1 MWQLGLTPAI
11 KSSASTK
18 QTGFMKIG
26 IDSYCYHRYFGEAYP
41 FQRPSPE
48 RWTADDF
55 IKRAAELHV
64 DGVSLETCFLP
75 GSAPGFWQR
84 LKEKLD
90 ANRLDVVLAW
100 GHPDGLEGGTNTG
113 ALADLVRSIFIAR
126 ELGCKVMRIVGSSLR
141 FRDEPHEPQLQQLAG
156 MLREATKVAAD
167 QGVILAMENHIDF
180 TAREIL
186 QLIEEVASA
195 NFGVNFDTG
204 NALRL
209 FEDPVKE
216 AKLLAPYI
224 HATHIKDLSPRRGG
238 SPREWNF
245 WESVPAGLGVVD
257 IPGVMRVLQNQ
268 GYPGVLCVEV
278 DCLRESWEEDAAVVM
293 SLDYLRT
300 ASMTLPMESSAS
312 AAFPA

>member
-1 MWQLGLTPAI
+1 
-11 KSSASTK
+11 
-18 QTGFMKIG
+18 MKIG
-26 IDSYCYHRYFGEAYP
+26 IDSYCYHRYFGEVYA
-41 FQRPSPE
+41 FQRPSRE

-55 IKRAAELHV
+55 LRRAVELHV
-64 DGVSLETCFLP
+64 DGISLETCFLP
-75 GSAPGFWQR
+75 GSSPGFWQR
-84 LKEKLD
+84 LKEKLQ

-113 ALADLVRSIFIAR
+113 ALADLVRSIFVAS
-126 ELGCKVMRIVGSSLR
+126 ELSCKVMRIVGSSLR
-141 FRDEPHEPQLQQLAG
+141 FRDQPHEPQLRQLAG

-167 QGVILAMENHIDF
+167 EGVILAMENHIDF

-186 QLIEEVASA
+186 QLIEDVAST
-195 NFGVNFDTG
+195 NFGVTFDTG

-209 FEDPVKE
+209 FEDPVEE

-245 WESVPAGLGVVD
+245 WESVPAGQGVVD
-257 IPGVMRVLQNQ
+257 IQGVMRVLQAQ
-268 GYPGVLCVEV
+268 GYPGILCVEV
-278 DCLRESWEEDAAVVM
+278 DCLRESWEEDDAVVI

-300 ASMTLPMESSAS
+300 ASQNLQRDTGAS
-312 AAFPA
+312 AAFPG

>member
-1 MWQLGLTPAI
+1 
-11 KSSASTK
+11 
-18 QTGFMKIG
+18 MKIG
-26 IDSYCYHRYFGEAYP
+26 IDSYCYHRYFGEVYP
-41 FQRPSPE
+41 FQKPCRE

-55 IKRAAELHV
+55 IRRAAELRV

-75 GSAPGFWQR
+75 GSSPGFWQR
-84 LKEKLD
+84 LKEKLQT
-90 ANRLDVVLAW
+90 NRLDVVLAW

-113 ALADLVRSIFIAR
+113 ALADLVRSIFVAS
-126 ELGCKVMRIVGSSLR
+126 ELGCQVMRIVGSSLR
-141 FRDEPHEPQLQQLAG
+141 FRERPHEPQLRQLAG

-167 QGVILAMENHIDF
+167 LGVILAMENHIDF

-209 FEDPVKE
+209 FEDPVEE

-245 WESVPAGLGVVD
+245 WESVPAGQGVVD
-257 IPGVMRVLQNQ
+257 IQGVMRVLQAQ

-278 DCLRESWEEDAAVVM
+278 DCLRESWGEDDAIVL

-300 ASMTLPMESSAS
+300 ANMNLPMEPSAS
-312 AAFPA
+312 AAFPG